1 MNAASPLRVS
11 IVDQA
16 GAHAGGAEET
26 LFAFLRHRSE
36 AVAPRTVLFED
47 GAFANRLRA
56 ADAAPEIVPVPAAI
70 ASARRERLPVRS
82 ALALP
87 LMAERLAR
95 VLRDARTQVV
105 YTNSMKAHLVGA
117 LAARRIGVPCVMYF
131 HDLPDGLALQTLR
144 FAARAASRSRMACSR
159 VVRDCMDV
167 GATTVVYP
175 PIDLARFAALPGR
188 AEARAKLG
196 LAPDGPLVVL
206 VGRINRWK
214 GHDRFLRVAA
224 RVAARAPGARFA
236 IVGEAVFRDA
246 DYVPELHALAG
257 RLNLTDKLAFVPWVE
272 DVADVYAAADVNVN
286 CSTREPFGRAVTEA
300 AACGVPTVCFD
311 DSGAAETLDASTGRA
326 VRAGDEVAMAS
337 AILAFLGDDALRAG
351 AAAAARAG
359 AARFDAR
366 VVAGEIEA
374 VLHGAASA

>member
-1 MNAASPLRVS
+1 MNAASALRVS

-224 RVAARAPGARFA
+224 
-236 IVGEAVFRDA
+236 
-246 DYVPELHALAG
+246 LAG